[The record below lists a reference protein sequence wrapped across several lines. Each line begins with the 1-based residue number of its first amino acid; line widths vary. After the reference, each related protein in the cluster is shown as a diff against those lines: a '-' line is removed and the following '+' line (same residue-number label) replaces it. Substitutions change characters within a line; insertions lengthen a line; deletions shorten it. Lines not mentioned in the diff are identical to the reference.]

1 MHGNHRKS
9 SISLRILCLEAV
21 SKCGLALGY
30 AVPELRA
37 DKEVVSRAVARDR
50 SLSYD
55 SIFIMFSS
63 SFHHFSTFFMDFHRF
78 RRRFEALRWLFG
90 PCGSLE
96 RTGERCNSRAASSGT
111 TKRWR

>member
-9 SISLRILCLEAV
+9 SISLGILCLEAV

-55 SIFIMFSS
+55 TIFIIFSS
-63 SFHHFSTFFMDFHRF
+63 FFNVFHGFPSI
-78 RRRFEALRWLFG
+78 
-90 PCGSLE
+90 S
-96 RTGERCNSRAASSGT
+96 AAF
-111 TKRWR
+111 